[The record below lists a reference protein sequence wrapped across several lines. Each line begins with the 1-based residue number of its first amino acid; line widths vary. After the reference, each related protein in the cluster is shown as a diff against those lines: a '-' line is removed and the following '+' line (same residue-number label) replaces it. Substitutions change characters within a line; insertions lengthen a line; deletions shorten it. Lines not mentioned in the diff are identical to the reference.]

1 MNYSIF
7 IYRVCTFSNTG
18 KTQKGKM
25 LLPYVNSLENVLLD
39 GKGAVTALVDNLVEI
54 VDDLNRRFPRAK
66 AWRVTHSASQ
76 IHIEPV
82 DNDKRVFDSQS
93 LAIINYSV
101 VRANM
106 AVSGLRNA
114 FARIRKGGEA

>member
-7 IYRVCTFSNTG
+7 IYRVFTFSNTG

-39 GKGAVTALVDNLVEI
+39 GKGAVTALVDSLVEV
-54 VDDLNRRFPRAK
+54 VDDLNRRFPRTK
-66 AWRVTHSASQ
+66 AWRVTHSGSQ

-82 DNDKRVFDSQS
+82 DNDKRAFDSQS
-93 LAIINYSV
+93 LAIISYSR
-101 VRANM
+101 VRVNM
-106 AVSGLRNA
+106 TVSDLRNTFTA
-114 FARIRKGGEA
+114 IRKGGEA

>member
-7 IYRVCTFSNTG
+7 IYRVFTFSNTG

-39 GKGAVTALVDNLVEI
+39 GKGAVTALVDSLVEV
-54 VDDLNRRFPRAK
+54 VDDLNRRFPRTK
-66 AWRVTHSASQ
+66 AWRVTHSGSQ

-82 DNDKRVFDSQS
+82 DNDKRAFDSQS
-93 LAIINYSV
+93 LAIINYSR
-101 VRANM
+101 VRVNM
-106 AVSGLRNA
+106 TVSDLSNA
-114 FARIRKGGEA
+114 FTAIRKGGEA